1 MRGTH
6 KGKDVK
12 GFKERNNILMKTI
25 EKTLLIGMLLWMVC
39 NFIVVIE
46 IKKTEKELR
55 EENELLKNK
64 IAEQEDF
71 FQETIDSLE
80 AVNLEMYYKLN
91 GK

>member
-1 MRGTH
+1 
-6 KGKDVK
+6 
-12 GFKERNNILMKTI
+12 MKTI

-71 FQETIDSLE
+71 FQGFFRVE
-80 AVNLEMYYKLN
+80 N
-91 GK
+91 GIV

>member
-1 MRGTH
+1 
-6 KGKDVK
+6 
-12 GFKERNNILMKTI
+12 MKTI

-91 GK
+91 EK